1 MTDHLDPIILGHN
14 QFIGVSHLSQ
24 EAARARVERFGRMDR
39 VGELIRFCR
48 ESGVHGMMLSSHPK
62 ARDILAY
69 LKAEGLA
76 DGLGLYPLIPF
87 AQGYVRRMN
96 AVGMTGMIKEIVQAA
111 PLKTKASLAVQG
123 SLGLARRDL
132 TRLLGAFV
140 DIEMLNFKG
149 FDTRGVF
156 LHDAFVD
163 LALALQAREQ
173 LEFFSK
179 HVRSRYGVRPGFVTM
194 NFPLLV
200 ESFQRWGM
208 ERPLVMTTFNKA
220 GFQMNPSREACERA
234 LDSGY
239 ADVVAMS
246 TLAAGYL
253 DPGSAYEYIH
263 SLGNVPSVVVGVS
276 TVDHARETFSLINGT
291 VFKEKEDLGL

>member
-14 QFIGVSHLSQ
+14 QFIGVSHMSQ
-24 EAARARVERFGRMDR
+24 EAARVRVERFGQIEK
-39 VGELIRFCR
+39 VGELIRFCL
-48 ESGVHGMMLSSHPK
+48 ESGVRGMMLSSHPR

-69 LKAEGLA
+69 LKADGLA

-96 AVGMTGMIKEIVQAA
+96 AVGMTGMIKEIIRSA
-111 PLKTKASLAVQG
+111 PLKTKASIAVQG
-123 SLGLARRDL
+123 SLGVATRDL
-132 TRLLGAFV
+132 TRLLGAFI

-149 FDTRGVF
+149 FETRAVF

-163 LALALQAREQ
+163 LALALEAREQ
-173 LEFFSK
+173 LEFFDRY
-179 HVRSRYGVRPGFVTM
+179 VRARYGVRPGFVTM

-220 GFQMNPSREACERA
+220 GFQMNPSRAAYERA

-276 TVDHARETFSLINGT
+276 TVDHARETFSLINRT
-291 VFKEKEDLGL
+291 LFKEKESLGL